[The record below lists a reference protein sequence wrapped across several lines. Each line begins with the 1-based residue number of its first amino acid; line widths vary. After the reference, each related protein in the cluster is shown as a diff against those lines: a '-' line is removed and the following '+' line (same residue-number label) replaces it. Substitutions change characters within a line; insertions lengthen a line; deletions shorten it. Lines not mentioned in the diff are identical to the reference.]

1 MGAKY
6 AELAEFTRTGREKL
20 EAEGINLN
28 VAALLSVH
36 FRLGISIQALDV
48 YAEGNAKAGAN
59 VYAMANKDKAEK

>member
-6 AELAEFTRTGREKL
+6 AELAEFTRTDREKL

-28 VAALLSVH
+28 LAASLSVH

-48 YAEGNAKAGAN
+48 NAEGNVKAGAN
-59 VYAMANKDKAEK
+59 VYAMTNKDKAQK